1 MKAMVLESPGQ
12 LIYKDV
18 PDPERVG
25 SRPVLVRIAAVG
37 VCGSDLLRYA
47 KGTAYHYPLILGHE
61 FSAVVEE
68 TPADSSF
75 ARGDRVAVFPL
86 IPEPRDPFSQ
96 IGEYAVSSGYD
107 YFGSRRDGA
116 FAERL
121 WVPEENLLRI
131 PPEVPLIHAAAVE
144 PASVALH
151 AMLKFKLPANASAL
165 VIGGGP
171 IGAFAAQWLRILGC
185 TLVIGGGPIGAFAA
199 QWLRILGCSR
209 VFVADIDPRKLEI
222 LQSLG
227 FETVDAANQDTV
239 KTVKELNNGRG
250 VDCAVEASGLP
261 VTLIQTIEA
270 AAVFGQVMLLGDH
283 HHDVTLSGPL
293 ISSMLRRELTV
304 YGTWNSKITPAG
316 KSEWDM
322 VLGHMRQAF
331 QVGPLISHTP
341 TLDQGPQVFADMAA
355 RRIWTNKVI
364 FAISEEA
371 RAETEHLSIGAHG

>member
-1 MKAMVLESPGQ
+1 MKAMVLESQGH
-12 LIYKDV
+12 LTYKDV
-18 PDPERVG
+18 AEPERVG

-68 TPADSSF
+68 APADSTF
-75 ARGDRVAVFPL
+75 GRGDRVVVFPL
-86 IPEPRDPFSQ
+86 IPDLRDPFAQ
-96 IGEYAVSSGYD
+96 VGEYAVSSGYD

-121 WVPEENLLRI
+121 WVPEGNLLLI
-131 PPEVPLIHAAAVE
+131 PPEVSLIYAAAVE
-144 PASVALH
+144 PAAVSLH

-185 TLVIGGGPIGAFAA
+185 
-199 QWLRILGCSR
+199 SR
-209 VFVADIDPRKLEI
+209 VFVADIDQRKLDI
-222 LQSLG
+222 LQGLG
-227 FETVDAANQDTV
+227 FEIIEAAKKDTV
-239 KTVKELNNGRG
+239 RAIKELTGGRG

-261 VTLIQTIEA
+261 VTMIQTIET

-283 HHDVTLSGPL
+283 HHDVPLSGPL

-322 VLGHMRQAF
+322 VLSHMQHDF

-341 TLDQGPQVFADMAA
+341 TLDEGPQVFADMAA

-364 FAISEEA
+364 FVVSEEA
-371 RAETEHLSIGAHG
+371 RAEERNRSNSVDG

>member
-1 MKAMVLESPGQ
+1 MKAMVLESQGQ
-12 LIYKDV
+12 LTYKDV
-18 PDPERVG
+18 PEPLRVG
-25 SRPVLVRIAAVG
+25 SRPVLLRIAAVG

-68 TPADSSF
+68 APADSRFSS
-75 ARGDRVAVFPL
+75 GDRVAVFPL
-86 IPEPRDPFSQ
+86 IPDPCDPFSQ

-107 YFGSRRDGA
+107 YYGSRRDGA
-116 FAERL
+116 FAEWL
-121 WVPEENLLRI
+121 WVPEENLLPV
-131 PPEVPLIHAAAVE
+131 PPGVPLIHAAAVE
-144 PASVALH
+144 PAAVSLH

-185 TLVIGGGPIGAFAA
+185 
-199 QWLRILGCSR
+199 SR
-209 VFVADIDPRKLEI
+209 VIVADIDPRKLAV
-222 LQSLG
+222 LQGLG
-227 FETVDAANQDTV
+227 FEIIDAAQQDTV
-239 KTVKELNNGRG
+239 KAAKELTGGRG

-261 VTLIQTIEA
+261 VTMIQTIEA

-293 ISSMLRRELTV
+293 ISSMLRRELVV

-316 KSEWDM
+316 KSDWDM
-322 VLGHMRQAF
+322 VLSHMRRDF
-331 QVGPLISHTP
+331 QVAPLISHIA

-371 RAETEHLSIGAHG
+371 QAEASRLNHRVSP

>member
-1 MKAMVLESPGQ
+1 MKAMVLDSPGQ
-12 LIYKDV
+12 LTTKDV
-18 PDPERVG
+18 PEPERVG
-25 SRPVLVRIAAVG
+25 ARPVLVRIAAVG

-68 TPADSSF
+68 APADSPF

-86 IPEPRDPFSQ
+86 IPDPRDPFSQ

-121 WVPEENLLRI
+121 WVPEENLLRV
-131 PPEVPLIHAAAVE
+131 PSEVPLLHAAAVE
-144 PASVALH
+144 PAAVALH
-151 AMLKFKLPANASAL
+151 AMLKLKLPANAS
-165 VIGGGP
+165 
-171 IGAFAAQWLRILGC
+171 

-199 QWLRILGCSR
+199 QWLRILGSSR
-209 VFVADIDPRKLEI
+209 VIVADIDPRKLEI
-222 LQSLG
+222 LQGLG
-227 FETVDAANQDTV
+227 FEVIDAARQDTV
-239 KTVKELNNGRG
+239 KAVKELTGGRG
-250 VDCAVEASGLP
+250 VDGAVEASGLR
-261 VTLIQTIEA
+261 VTMIQTIEA

-322 VLGHMRQAF
+322 VLSHMRQAF

-371 RAETEHLSIGAHG
+371 RAERSVA

>member
-1 MKAMVLESPGQ
+1 MKAMVLESQGQ
-12 LIYKDV
+12 LTYKDV
-18 PDPERVG
+18 PEPERVG
-25 SRPVLVRIAAVG
+25 SRPVQLRVAAVG

-68 TPADSSF
+68 APADSRF

-86 IPEPRDPFSQ
+86 IPDPRDPFSQ
-96 IGEYAVSSGYD
+96 VGEYAVSSGYD

-121 WVPEENLLRI
+121 WAPEENLLPV
-131 PPEVPLIHAAAVE
+131 PPDVPLIHAAAVE
-144 PASVALH
+144 PAAVSLH

-185 TLVIGGGPIGAFAA
+185 
-199 QWLRILGCSR
+199 SR
-209 VFVADIDPRKLEI
+209 VFVADIDPRKLAI
-222 LQSLG
+222 LQGLG
-227 FETVDAANQDTV
+227 FEVIDAAQQDTV
-239 KTVKELNNGRG
+239 KMAKELTGGRG

-261 VTLIQTIEA
+261 VTMIQTIEA

-283 HHDVTLSGPL
+283 HHDVTLNGPL

-322 VLGHMRQAF
+322 VLSHMRRNF
-331 QVGPLISHTP
+331 QVGPLISHVP
-341 TLDQGPQVFADMAA
+341 ALEEGPQIFADMAA

-371 RAETEHLSIGAHG
+371 RAEADRTSHGVLP

>member
-12 LIYKDV
+12 LTYADV
-18 PDPERVG
+18 PEPERVG

-68 TPADSSF
+68 APADSSF

-86 IPEPRDPFSQ
+86 IPDPRDPFSQ

-131 PPEVPLIHAAAVE
+131 PAEVPLIHAAAVE
-144 PASVALH
+144 PASVSLH

-185 TLVIGGGPIGAFAA
+185 A
-199 QWLRILGCSR
+199 R

-222 LQSLG
+222 LQALG
-227 FETVDAANQDTV
+227 FETVDAAKQDTV
-239 KTVKELNNGRG
+239 QAVKALTGGRG
-250 VDCAVEASGLP
+250 VACAVEASGLP

-304 YGTWNSKITPAG
+304 YGAWNSKITPAG

-322 VLGHMRQAF
+322 VLSHMRQAF

-371 RAETEHLSIGAHG
+371 RAEAEQLGIGSNR